1 MLYHTMK
8 NILRSNALSKYF
20 KKLDYFDKEYIEQLN
35 VELAK
40 MINDPDGIHFHKTHN
55 QICINTHKDFKTAR
69 FKGVRDYLIGTGSL
83 IFDWNDDFKY
93 RLSFLREHKAERI
106 LQKNHKDQRLLERD
120 FNIVS
125 KTFKGTIFEDLY
137 EKLKQKHNIGR
148 LRIMKMNPR
157 NCLSWHQ
164 DTTPRLHIVLNSQK
178 GNFMV
183 IEDEIRHLP
192 QYTCW
197 ITETTNNHT
206 AFNSSKDM
214 RIHIVAVLLDNPE
227 NNE

>member
-1 MLYHTMK
+1 M
-8 NILRSNALSKYF
+8 NSILRSNALSKYF

-35 VELAK
+35 VELVK
-40 MINDPDGIHFHKTHN
+40 MVNDPDGIHFHKTHN
-55 QICINTHKDFKTAR
+55 QICINTHNDFKTTK
-69 FKGVRDYLIGTGSL
+69 FKGVRDYMIGTGSL
-83 IFDWNDDFKY
+83 VYNWADDFKY
-93 RLSFLREHKAERI
+93 KSNALKDYSSERL
-106 LQKNHKDQRLLERD
+106 LQKNQKDQRLLERD

-125 KTFKGTIFEDLY
+125 PTFKDTIFENLY

-157 NCLSWHQ
+157 NCLSWHK
-164 DTTPRLHIVLNSQK
+164 DTTPRLHIVLNSQE

-197 ITETTNNHT
+197 ITDTTNNHT
-206 AFNSSKDM
+206 AFNSSNDM
-214 RIHIVAVLLDNPE
+214 RIHIVGVILDD
-227 NNE
+227 